1 MNFDSEALIRNRNTK
16 RDSAVFR
23 KAISRFRIN
32 GICIKEGG
40 TTNAPSMRYRFLP
53 LSFNAMLAVCVG
65 LCGCPFRF
73 LLFYFLWEGKSFN
86 HSLLITFLK

>member
-1 MNFDSEALIRNRNTK
+1 MND
-16 RDSAVFR
+16 
-23 KAISRFRIN
+23 N

-40 TTNAPSMRYRFLP
+40 TTNAPSMRYCSLP

-73 LLFYFLWEGKSFN
+73 LLFYFFVGGKSLN
-86 HSLLITFLK
+86 HSLLITIFAIVIVYTKHYRIFVV